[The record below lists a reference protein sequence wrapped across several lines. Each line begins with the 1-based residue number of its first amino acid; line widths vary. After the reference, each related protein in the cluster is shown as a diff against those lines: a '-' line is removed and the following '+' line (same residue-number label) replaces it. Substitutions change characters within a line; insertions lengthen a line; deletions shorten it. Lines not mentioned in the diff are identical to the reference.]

1 MSGAAPASSRASSLP
16 RRLVCN
22 AERGAWTRWRS
33 WGYLSFRTLQRGNAF
48 GNALR
53 HMALMAIRHARE

>member
-1 MSGAAPASSRASSLP
+1 
-16 RRLVCN
+16 
-22 AERGAWTRWRS
+22 RGAWTRWRS